1 MKILL
6 ADDEEDSRA
15 AVADFLREAGYEVT
29 EAKNGTEALAL
40 YKSEPF
46 EMVLSDLR
54 MPRLSGIGLLNEI
67 RRMDRKPAPDVVLFT
82 GQGDMESAI
91 EALRLGAYDF
101 VLKPL
106 NIEELVSLTA
116 RIAEHQALLQEN
128 KVLRS
133 NLRKIAW
140 QSAGLDEVGFF

>member
-6 ADDEEDSRA
+6 ADDDLDSRT
-15 AVADFLREAGYEVT
+15 AVAEFLRESGYEVT
-29 EAKNGTEALAL
+29 EANHGNEALAL
-40 YKSEPF
+40 YKAGQY

-54 MPRLSGIGLLNEI
+54 MPRLSGIGLLKEL
-67 RRMDRKPAPDVVLFT
+67 RKLDRKPAPDVVLFT

-106 NIEELVSLTA
+106 NVEELAALVG
-116 RIAEHQALLQEN
+116 RIAEHQALLNEN
-128 KVLRS
+128 KQLCT
-133 NLRKIAW
+133 I
-140 QSAGLDEVGFF
+140 